1 MKFSVE
7 GFVARKGI
15 KKFKI
20 ETEAINEKHAAALV
34 VTKIGSK
41 QGVKKNAIKIESI
54 KKVD

>member
-15 KKFKI
+15 KKFKM
-20 ETEAINEKHAAALV
+20 EAEATNEKHATALII
-34 VTKIGSK
+34 TRIGSK
-41 QGVKKNAIKIESI
+41 QGVKKNAIRIESV

>member
-20 ETEAINEKHAAALV
+20 EAEASNEKHAAALV
-34 VTKIGSK
+34 ITKIGSK
-41 QGVKKNAIKIESI
+41 QGVKKNAIRIESVN
-54 KKVD
+54 KVD